1 MVIITEL
8 HSTELDDEKAPQ
20 NDGFQ
25 NERGQNKEPQN
36 KEPQNE
42 KPQNEEPQ
50 NNGPHHRNIS
60 KKSAAEITEAILQ
73 ATAPTY
79 YIARRAWS
87 ILGYHRQDKPSISDF
102 VCQINAL
109 WRHQAAC
116 RTLRGRTARAYVLDA
131 LRTLGFRSPRWNV
144 NLRELGMRTGDQD
157 GSWKKLP
164 GPRDGPVGRPDARQY
179 LAATAPSAAST
190 EGEEKQLVDNQLWED
205 FHHYQGFRV
214 KDVGGREHNL
224 RAIPVPR
231 GANSMWHAIS
241 YVNPTQDS
249 QLPQELTLIAGIGY
263 TNGGRP
269 QEAGPRARVAAASG
283 ITGRSRLASGP
294 TSCRS

>member
-8 HSTELDDEKAPQ
+8 HSPEPDDW
-20 NDGFQ
+20 
-25 NERGQNKEPQN
+25 
-36 KEPQNE
+36 
-42 KPQNEEPQ
+42 EEPQ
-50 NNGPHHRNIS
+50 SNGPHHRNIS
-60 KKSAAEITEAILQ
+60 KKSPSEITEAILQ

-79 YIARRAWS
+79 CIARRAWS

-116 RTLRGRTARAYVLDA
+116 RMLRGRRARAYMLDA

-144 NLRELGMRTGDQD
+144 NTRELNMRPGDQD

-179 LAATAPSAAST
+179 LAATAPPAAST

-205 FHHYQGFRV
+205 FHRYQGFRV
-214 KDVGGREHNL
+214 KDAGEREHCL

-231 GANSMWHAIS
+231 GADSMWHAIS
-241 YVNPTQDS
+241 YVNPFSGFVAATQA
-249 QLPQELTLIAGIGY
+249 LTLIAGIGS
-263 TNGGRP
+263 TSGGRL
-269 QEAGPRARVAAASG
+269 QEARRRVRAAAASG
-283 ITGRSRLASGP
+283 ITGRSRLGSGP